1 MPQLWCHF
9 WILFLSCPL
18 IESLPQPHHVYWFTR
33 ISIRLKGRTARWVSP
48 LCAVTPT
55 ILRSQ
60 FTVLIIGNKDN
71 YQEWE
76 WTLWGLAQFN
86 NISHWIINDERT
98 SIWQYKCSQKQSLE
112 EPNPL
117 LSFHGLVE
125 FYFCTFPL
133 LTQLKYIQ
141 PREAPL
147 VSLISVS
154 LEQSQ
159 CSWDLV
165 LSLDTFS
172 LV

>member
-1 MPQLWCHF
+1 MKGHQFGNINAHK
-9 WILFLSCPL
+9 S
-18 IESLPQPHHVYWFTR
+18 SL
-33 ISIRLKGRTARWVSP
+33 LKNQ
-48 LCAVTPT
+48 TPYY
-55 ILRSQ
+55 L
-60 FTVLIIGNKDN
+60 
-71 YQEWE
+71 
-76 WTLWGLAQFN
+76 
-86 NISHWIINDERT
+86 
-98 SIWQYKCSQKQSLE
+98 
-112 EPNPL
+112 
-117 LSFHGLVE
+117 HGLVE

-154 LEQSQ
+154 LEQRQ